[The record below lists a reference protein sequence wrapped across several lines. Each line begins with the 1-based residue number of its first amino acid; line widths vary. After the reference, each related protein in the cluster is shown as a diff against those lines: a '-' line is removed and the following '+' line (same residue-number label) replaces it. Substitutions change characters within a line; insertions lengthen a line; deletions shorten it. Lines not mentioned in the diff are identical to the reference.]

1 MLSRTTRTFL
11 AAMVVTCLLA
21 AGVGLLLP
29 PAGAAPAGS
38 LAAAREAMVD
48 RAVHEAAPALAAWII
63 ETRDT
68 LADGALPPP
77 PKIQALLR
85 DYFPP
90 QLIGRVRY
98 RIGWPPGAWGTAFR
112 LSNARAVT
120 IDRVIVFRDR
130 EIAADP
136 VIWAHELA
144 HARQYQTWGVPE
156 FARRYLRDR
165 AGVEAEAWNVAATY
179 KMWALVAGRL

>member
-1 MLSRTTRTFL
+1 MLFRTARTLL
-11 AAMVVTCLLA
+11 AVMAVTSVLA
-21 AGVGLLLP
+21 AGAGLLLS

-38 LAAAREAMVD
+38 LAAVREAMVD
-48 RAVHEAAPALAAWII
+48 RAVQEAAPGLAAWII

-77 PKIQALLR
+77 PRIQALLR

-98 RIGWPPGAWGTAFR
+98 RIGWPSGVWGAAFR

-120 IDRVIVFRDR
+120 VDRVIVFRDR

-144 HARQYQTWGVPE
+144 HARQYQTWGVSE

-165 AGVEAEAWNVAATY
+165 AGVEAEAWDVAATY
-179 KMWALVAGRL
+179 KMWALAARRL